1 MVDEHAD
8 DVAEG
13 FGVPRM
19 VNHCVDVFRPRP
31 RPRLRPCP
39 RPPPPRH
46 RLGHLLDARLAD
58 RTAGSVYPR
67 LGLRARLCY
76 VAVLGGYQ
84 QSQ

>member
-1 MVDEHAD
+1 MIDVHAD

-19 VNHCVDVFRPRP
+19 VNRFADVFGPRP
-31 RPRLRPCP
+31 HPR
-39 RPPPPRH
+39 RH
-46 RLGHLLDARLAD
+46 RLGHLLDAHLTD
-58 RTAGSVYPR
+58 WTAGSVYPQ

-84 QSQ
+84 QSK

>member
-1 MVDEHAD
+1 MVGEHAD
-8 DVAEG
+8 DMAEG

-19 VNHCVDVFRPRP
+19 VNHFVDIFRPHPRP
-31 RPRLRPCP
+31 RR

-46 RLGHLLDARLAD
+46 HLGRLLDAPLTD
-58 RTAGSVYPR
+58 RTAVSVYPR

-84 QSQ
+84 QSK